1 MYKQKQMSWTN
12 LGIYYYLTFD
22 LKLSKDFSVEK
33 MTYVSK

>member
-1 MYKQKQMSWTN
+1 MSWTN
-12 LGIYYYLTFD
+12 LGIYYLTFD